1 MVTEPLYSITDY
13 PLHAYDKLRYAD
25 TDRQGHVNNAVFST
39 MLETGRAEFLLAP
52 EKPFHEAGCAF
63 VIARLEIDY
72 LGEIRWPGRVEI
84 GTRIMTIGKSSMT
97 LEQALFQEGRPVAR
111 ARTVIVQMN
120 ESTRRSHPLSDDA
133 VQRLEKLMQKVV

>member
-1 MVTEPLYSITDY
+1 M
-13 PLHAYDKLRYAD
+13 
-25 TDRQGHVNNAVFST
+25 
-39 MLETGRAEFLLAP
+39 
-52 EKPFHEAGCAF
+52 
-63 VIARLEIDY
+63 IARLEIDY

-97 LEQALFQEGRPVAR
+97 LEQALFQDGRPVAR

-133 VQRLEKLMQKVV
+133 VQRLNKLMPKVV